1 MRKIVIVLVALV
13 SVVLVLFAL
22 QKRGEDRVADLE
34 SRPLFSDEQRA
45 VFEGLQR
52 IELQRG
58 SQRVELVNSE
68 AGWGVASHD
77 LYPAQRE
84 RIAALLH
91 ALRGVRVVE
100 DKTDNPAHHA
110 LLGLDPGAEDSA
122 ALEVN
127 LSNAEDQL
135 SLVYGNTVGNGQLV
149 RMGDGN
155 QVWLVNRPFNIS
167 VNAQD
172 WLALNVIRLPMER
185 LATARWEYADGE
197 VIELDKA
204 QEGAYNF
211 RLANLPEQAQA
222 GNERL
227 VNSMVLELVQL
238 QAQDVALRSELKL
251 DEPIVRMQLTTF
263 GDAHLNASLYEA
275 DGKYWLLIDEF
286 EAGTESASALRV
298 YDDPRWAYQL
308 TIGQVENL
316 TKRRDDL
323 TVSDTTQ

>member
-1 MRKIVIVLVALV
+1 MRKIVIVLVALA
-13 SVVLVLFAL
+13 SIALVFFAL
-22 QKRGEDRVADLE
+22 QKRSEDRVADLE
-34 SRPLFSDEQRA
+34 SRPLFSDAQRA
-45 VFEGLQR
+45 VFDGLQR

-58 SQRVELVNSE
+58 PQRVELVN
-68 AGWGVASHD
+68 ADGGWGVASHD

-91 ALRGVRVVE
+91 ALRGVRIVE

-110 LLGLDPGAEDSA
+110 LLGLDPDADDSS
-122 ALEVN
+122 ALQVH
-127 LSNAEDQL
+127 LSNGNDQL

-149 RMGDGN
+149 RLGDGD

-172 WLALNVIRLPMER
+172 WLALNVISLPMER

-204 QEGAYNF
+204 GDGAYNF
-211 RLANLPEQAQA
+211 RLADVPEQEQA

-238 QAQDVALRSELKL
+238 QAQDVALRSELEL
-251 DEPIVRMQLTTF
+251 DEPLVRMQLATF
-263 GDAHLNASLYEA
+263 GDGRLHASLYESE
-275 DGKYWLLIDEF
+275 GKYWLLIDGF
-286 EAGTESASALRV
+286 EAGTESSLRV
-298 YDDPRWAYQL
+298 HDDPRWAYQL

-323 TVSDTTQ
+323 IVSDTAQ

>member
-1 MRKIVIVLVALV
+1 MRKIVIVVVALASVALV
-13 SVVLVLFAL
+13 FFAL

-45 VFEGLQR
+45 VFDGLQR

-58 SQRVELVNSE
+58 PQRVELVNSD

-110 LLGLDPGAEDSA
+110 LLGLDPEAEDST

-127 LSNAEDQL
+127 LRNEDDQL
-135 SLVYGNTVGNGQLV
+135 SLIYGDTVGSGQLV

-172 WLALNVIRLPMER
+172 WLALNVVRLPMER
-185 LATARWEYADGE
+185 LAAARWEYADGE

-204 QEGAYNF
+204 REGDYNF
-211 RLANLPEQAQA
+211 RLADLPEQAQG

-227 VNSMVLELVQL
+227 VNSMVLALVQL
-238 QAQDVALRSELKL
+238 QPQDVVLRSDLQL
-251 DEPIVRMQLTTF
+251 SEPMLRMQLTSF
-263 GDAHLNASLYEA
+263 DEGRLDASLYES

-286 EAGTESASALRV
+286 DAAAESGLQV

-308 TIGQVENL
+308 TLGQVESL
-316 TKRRDDL
+316 TKRRAEL
-323 TVSDTTQ
+323 IRPDTAN